1 MGCEINYTYEGT
13 LCGCLTTSL
22 EEDKENTQYI
32 IDRVWRELLALAAAT
47 PPEQATSEVNT
58 KYPYCE
64 FLAEK
69 LRELR
74 EDLEDSYRHLTH
86 IEEVEQVLR
95 ESPDK
100 VQDLF

>member
-22 EEDKENTQYI
+22 EEDKENTQYV

-100 VQDLF
+100 VQDSF